1 MTIDGD
7 LLFQIL
13 GLLGTIV
20 GVLWYVSNLIGNIK
34 TDLAQASRENEV
46 QDRVMDTLSAE
57 GKNNYTQC
65 REGRIVIWENLNAL
79 KMQVAKL
86 EARLEHR
93 DKE

>member
-1 MTIDGD
+1 MTIDAD

-34 TDLAQASRENEV
+34 TDLAKAGRENEV
-46 QDRVMDTLSAE
+46 QDRVMDALTTDSKANSA
-57 GKNNYTQC
+57 QC
-65 REGRIVIWENLNAL
+65 REGRILLWENLNAL

-86 EARLEHR
+86 EARIEHL